1 MKLLKQYLKGKL
13 CIEIWETLRA
23 VGKKSKYKTVYVI
36 KQYTGAKLT
45 GENTT
50 TNKAKVD
57 MFERK
62 LKETGYK

>member
-1 MKLLKQYLKGKL
+1 MKLLKQYLKGKM

-23 VGKKSKYKTVYVI
+23 VGKKSEYKTVYVI

-50 TNKAKVD
+50 TKKAKVD
-57 MFERK
+57 MFAEK
-62 LKETGYK
+62 LKAKGYK